1 MAAQTLANYSS
12 ILREVILPYI
22 QDNFP
27 SQKITLNQFKKA
39 ADAQVINNNFHVPLR
54 TTRHGGITSLASDS
68 NSLNSNVPGASFGRG
83 SVPVRDHTGAFRLT
97 DLSMKSSSGD
107 RLAIK
112 SSFDEQAQTLV
123 SDFGRDMNRQL
134 YGQNINAVAQVVG
147 STSGTEFTVTQLNSA
162 TADDG
167 RVLDRYGS
175 VNGDITAGE
184 YLFANGIIGIGT
196 AYNSLGT
203 ISSVADTTG
212 TIGTVYTTSAGT
224 GAYVANDTVFIADG
238 SGGGTAAMNGIG
250 DALNSQTGTNLY
262 AGVARSTVGWTPQF
276 GSTAE
281 ALSLNEM
288 QLKFLQGNKYARTG
302 DKYACFMNITL
313 YNKFG
318 QLLTAMRRTVS
329 ATPPELS
336 AGWSGLSF
344 DVGNGMVGV
353 FLDNQVPDVEV
364 VILNLDSWSLCQV
377 QDMSWAEQGA
387 DSLLRISQT
396 LTYEAALVWYANVI
410 CRAPAANARLTQ
422 KTD

>member
-1 MAAQTLANYSS
+1 MAAQTLSNYSS
-12 ILREVILPYI
+12 VLREVILPYI

-27 SQKITLNQFKKA
+27 TQKITLNQFKKA

-54 TTRHGGITSLASDS
+54 TTRHGGITSLASDG
-68 NSLNSNVPGASFGRG
+68 NNLNSNVPGASFSRG

-97 DLSMKSSSGD
+97 DLSMKASRGD

-134 YGQNINAVAQVVG
+134 YGQNINAVAQVIG

-184 YLFANGIIGIGT
+184 YLFANGIIGVGT
-196 AYNSLGT
+196 AYANIGT
-203 ISSVADTTG
+203 ISSVENPAGTTG
-212 TIGTVYTTSAGT
+212 TVYLT
-224 GAYVANDTVFIADG
+224 GATASAANDSVFIADG

-250 DALNSQTGTNLY
+250 DPLNSLTGTNLY
-262 AGVARSTVGWTPQF
+262 AGVARSTTGWAPQF

-288 QLKFLQGNKYARTG
+288 QLKFLQGNKFARTG

-329 ATPPELS
+329 STPPELS

-353 FLDNQVPDVEV
+353 FLDNQVPDGEV

>member
-1 MAAQTLANYSS
+1 MSNYSNV
-12 ILREVILPYI
+12 LREVILPYI

-27 SQKITLNQFKKA
+27 AQKITLNQFKKA

-54 TTRHGGITSLASDS
+54 TTRHGGITSLANDG
-68 NSLNSNVPGASFGRG
+68 NNLNSNVPGASFSRG

-97 DLSMKSSSGD
+97 DLSMKASSGD

-123 SDFGRDMNRQL
+123 SDFGRDMNRQV
-134 YGQNINAVAQVVG
+134 YGQNINAVSQVIG
-147 STSGTEFTVTQLNSA
+147 STSGTEFTITQLNSA

-184 YLFANGIIGIGT
+184 YIYANAIIGVGT
-196 AYNSLGT
+196 AYLNIGT
-203 ISSVADTTG
+203 VSSIENPGG
-212 TIGTVYTTSAGT
+212 TIGTVYLT
-224 GAYVANDTVFIADG
+224 GATASAANDTVFIADG
-238 SGGGTAAMNGIG
+238 SGGGTAGMNGVG
-250 DALNSQTGTNLY
+250 DALNSLTGTNLY
-262 AGVARSTVGWTPQF
+262 AGVARSTTGWSPQF
-276 GSTAE
+276 GSTSE

-288 QLKFLQGNKYARTG
+288 QLKFLQGNKFAREG
-302 DKYACFMNITL
+302 DKYACFVNISL

-329 ATPPELS
+329 STPPELS

-344 DVGNGMVGV
+344 DVGAGMVGV
-353 FLDNQVPDVEV
+353 FLDNQVPDGEV
-364 VILNLDSWSLCQV
+364 VILDLDSWSLCQV

-396 LTYEAALVWYANVI
+396 LNYEAALVWYANVI

-422 KTD
+422 KSD